1 LKKWNIKKK
10 KDRFFLV
17 EMERIWEAGGGGWV
31 LKQNF
36 KIYIVSSSEAAL
48 TPMKSCWAQFY
59 FWLSNTLYH
68 FLERA
73 YETSKQI

>member
-1 LKKWNIKKK
+1 MIRSQIAKMTIDHLIN
-10 KDRFFLV
+10 DN
-17 EMERIWEAGGGGWV
+17 GGGGGN
-31 LKQNF
+31 NF

-73 YETSKQI
+73 CETSKQYDI